1 MLNKKDL
8 DFIEYWKNNRDREKR
23 TFRQLCAG
31 LPVGAA
37 LAIGILASVFSG
49 WYTRAEMVA
58 GGESSPTVIMI
69 AIGIIVVFVAIFYK
83 KHQWDQNE
91 EHYQELLY
99 KKKKEENLE
108 NANV

>member
-8 DFIEYWKNNRDREKR
+8 DFIEYWKNNRDKEKR

-37 LAIGILASVFSG
+37 LAVAILATVFSG
-49 WYTRAEMVA
+49 WDTRADMVA
-58 GGESSPTVIMI
+58 RGESSPTVII
-69 AIGIIVVFVAIFYK
+69 VAVVIIVVFVAIFYK

-91 EHYQELLY
+91 ESYQELLY
-99 KKKKEENLE
+99 KKKKEDNLE
-108 NANV
+108 NTNV